1 LHDKTEK
8 GIKVMAPNTFE
19 DWIEVSKE
27 RQSDAIAL
35 LKSRE
40 DSTGPVYMVG
50 YAIET
55 YLKAVIA
62 KNKKV
67 VPKIHEIREL
77 WIKAGFKLSDI
88 KDKSGEKTFF
98 FEDWTTDLRYE
109 TSLSQ
114 AHNSNSLV
122 KAAGNILSWMQM
134 RSQELVRRRGK
145 R

>member
-1 LHDKTEK
+1 LLNKK
-8 GIKVMAPNTFE
+8 GTDIMAPNTFE
-19 DWIEVSKE
+19 DWIDVSKE

-35 LKSRE
+35 LSSRKN
-40 DSTGPVYMVG
+40 STGPVYMVG

-67 VPKIHEIREL
+67 VPKIHEIRGL

-88 KDKSGEKTFF
+88 KDKSGKKTFF
-98 FEDWTTDLRYE
+98 FENWTTELRYE
-109 TSLSQ
+109 TSLSP
-114 AHNSNSLV
+114 AHDSDSLV

-134 RSQELVRRRGK
+134 RSQKVEGRRRK

>member
-1 LHDKTEK
+1 
-8 GIKVMAPNTFE
+8 MAPNTFE

-35 LKSRE
+35 LKSRK

-67 VPKIHEIREL
+67 VPKIHEIRQL

-109 TSLSQ
+109 TLLSQ

-122 KAAGNILSWMQM
+122 KAAGNILSWIQM
-134 RSQELVRRRGK
+134 RSPELVRRRGK

>member
-1 LHDKTEK
+1 
-8 GIKVMAPNTFE
+8 MAPNTFE

-35 LKSRE
+35 LKSRQ

-122 KAAGNILSWMQM
+122 KAAGNILSWVQM
-134 RSQELVRRRGK
+134 RSRELVRSRGK

>member
-1 LHDKTEK
+1 ME
-8 GIKVMAPNTFE
+8 PSTFE

-35 LKSRE
+35 LKTRK

-55 YLKAVIA
+55 YLKAIIA
-62 KNKKV
+62 KNKMG
-67 VPKIHEIREL
+67 VPKIHELRTL

-88 KDKSGEKTFF
+88 KDKSGERIFF
-98 FEDWTTDLRYE
+98 FEEWTTDLRYE

-114 AHNSNSLV
+114 ALDSNSLV
-122 KAAGNILSWMQM
+122 KAAGNILSWIQR
-134 RSQELVRRRGK
+134 RSQPERRRGK

>member
-1 LHDKTEK
+1 
-8 GIKVMAPNTFE
+8 MAPNTFE

-35 LKSRE
+35 LKSRK

-55 YLKAVIA
+55 YLKALIA
-62 KNKKV
+62 KNKKA

-88 KDKSGEKTFF
+88 KDKSGEKAFF

>member
-1 LHDKTEK
+1 
-8 GIKVMAPNTFE
+8 MAPNTFE

>member
-1 LHDKTEK
+1 LFNKKEK
-8 GIKVMAPNTFE
+8 GVVFMAPNTFE
-19 DWIEVSKE
+19 DWIDVSKE

-35 LKSRE
+35 LNSRKE
-40 DSTGPVYMVG
+40 STGPVYMVG

-77 WIKAGFKLSDI
+77 WIKAGFKLNDI
-88 KDKSGEKTFF
+88 KDKSGKKTFF
-98 FEDWTTDLRYE
+98 FENWTTDLRYE

-114 AHNSNSLV
+114 AHDSNSLV
-122 KAAGNILSWMQM
+122 KAAGNILTWIEM
-134 RSQELVRRRGK
+134 RSQKVERIK
-145 R
+145 RKR